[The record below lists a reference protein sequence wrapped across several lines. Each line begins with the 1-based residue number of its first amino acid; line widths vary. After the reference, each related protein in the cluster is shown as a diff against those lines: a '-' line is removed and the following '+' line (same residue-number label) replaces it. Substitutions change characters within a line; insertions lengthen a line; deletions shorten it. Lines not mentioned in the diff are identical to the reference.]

1 MRCATLRTAALSTK
15 TQTPHRFLSHNLQ
28 TRWRSKATASVSEI
42 ERCDHVLAG
51 RLRKNRITSSMRQC
65 IRPVKN
71 QKTMTCCFGR
81 AKALEQGMP
90 RRHRVEDLSRQIPS
104 PKGGNGADTAH
115 VSVPIAYVLS
125 LRPKVPWE
133 HVTIWRTA
141 LTTYLTICKLV
152 GGRMQQH
159 R

>member
-1 MRCATLRTAALSTK
+1 MFWRCATLRTAALSTK
-15 TQTPHRFLSHNLQ
+15 TQTPHRFLSHNLHNLQ

-125 LRPKVPWE
+125 F
-133 HVTIWRTA
+133 TA
-141 LTTYLTICKLV
+141 KSAVGACDDLEDGLDHKLV
-152 GGRMQQH
+152 CRLQFADC
-159 R
+159 

>member
-1 MRCATLRTAALSTK
+1 
-15 TQTPHRFLSHNLQ
+15 
-28 TRWRSKATASVSEI
+28 
-42 ERCDHVLAG
+42 
-51 RLRKNRITSSMRQC
+51 MRQC

-125 LRPKVPWE
+125 F
-133 HVTIWRTA
+133 TA
-141 LTTYLTICKLV
+141 KSAVGACDDLEDGLDHKLV
-152 GGRMQQH
+152 CRLQFADC
-159 R
+159 